1 MRVKD
6 AGFPF
11 RPESVTD
18 ALLIQCGEKAA
29 FAFVATEEREDGR
42 WHAVGNAVLRCPG
55 VLQIRYG
62 HPNDEA
68 YTGHPLYESGLDSVT
83 IAEVE
88 DSDWIREVAAV
99 NDRAF
104 PGTESMFT
112 RIRHHIFPFKECTL
126 EVLWCDF
133 EYEISDKSYEELGAD
148 LAAWASRC

>member
-29 FAFVATEEREDGR
+29 FAFLATEERDDGK
-42 WHAVGNAVLRCPG
+42 WHTIGSVVFRCPG

-68 YTGHPLYESGLDSVT
+68 YSGHTLYESGLERVT
-83 IAEVE
+83 IAEIE
-88 DSDWIREVAAV
+88 DSDWIREVAEV

-104 PGTESMFT
+104 PGTAAAFANV
-112 RIRHHIFPFKECTL
+112 RHHIFPFKESTL
-126 EVLWCDF
+126 EVLWSDF
-133 EYEISDKSYEELGAD
+133 EYEISDKSYAELGSE
-148 LAAWASRC
+148 LSAWAARY